1 MAEKRKSPVSKMHP
15 KDREILEAIDKK
27 YKKVFDELAKL

>member
-1 MAEKRKSPVSKMHP
+1 MVEKRKSPTSKMDP

-27 YKKVFDELAKL
+27 NKKIFSELAKL